1 MVSWYILYGIIFGI
15 LIILMM
21 MVPWIIGD
29 INRIQEHE
37 IGVCEMEMDNGE
49 AEGKEEGKMEGN
61 ENKVDKM
68 IRIEEGKEEE
78 IRWKGGEEEK
88 EIKEDEREIKE
99 VIETRKEIV
108 RRGRR
113 RGFRVKNVFK

>member
-1 MVSWYILYGIIFGI
+1 MISWYILYGVIFGI

-29 INRIQEHE
+29 INRIQEQE
-37 IGVCEMEMDNGE
+37 IGVCEMEMDNGDE
-49 AEGKEEGKMEGN
+49 NRDLGGDKNKVDEMIMIEEGKMEEIN
-61 ENKVDKM
+61 L
-68 IRIEEGKEEE
+68 GKE
-78 IRWKGGEEEK
+78 GEEK
-88 EIKEDEREIKE
+88 GIKEDEREIKG